1 MQAAT
6 EGADASM
13 CYTRKDHGLE
23 EEARKLRAEED
34 RRRKAESG
42 TRPADG
48 ERDKTLAEK
57 AKEMVGAR

>member
-1 MQAAT
+1 
-6 EGADASM
+6 M

-23 EEARKLRAEED
+23 EEARRLRAEED
-34 RRRKAESG
+34 RRRKAESE
-42 TRPADG
+42 TKPEDG